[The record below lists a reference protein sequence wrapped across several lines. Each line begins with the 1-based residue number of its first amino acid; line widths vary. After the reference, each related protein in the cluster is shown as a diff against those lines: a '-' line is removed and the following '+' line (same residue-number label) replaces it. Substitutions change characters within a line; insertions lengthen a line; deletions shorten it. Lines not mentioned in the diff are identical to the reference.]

1 MYQIREQK
9 TENRKQS
16 NSVRGSFSAKTI
28 WRGNLAGSIA
38 PVGRAALGISTLS
51 RQRGG
56 LCRPGERKTERPYG
70 ATGGAPRK
78 CQGAKRRAA
87 VAVSSEAAE
96 RPMEPEAV
104 RAPYCVFAAPIFP
117 GQCWSSAGVCNGA
130 LEGGDFVV
138 GQFWEV
144 GTAGFGEAAI
154 ILEGKAR
161 KELGAGVRHIDNGA
175 KAGLNVIP

>member
-38 PVGRAALGISTLS
+38 PVGRATLGISTLWKFGS
-51 RQRGG
+51 LEAWKFGIRGG
-56 LCRPGERKTERPYG
+56 ALPH
-70 ATGGAPRK
+70 APTSFLNR
-78 CQGAKRRAA
+78 QGAKRRAA
-87 VAVSSEAAE
+87 VAVSGEAAE